1 MAVEKAIELIGTGPT
16 LQEAVQ
22 EALDRAELTLRGI
35 TAFDV
40 EHVGGTLENGRVEYR
55 VRVVV
60 WFALLESIHG

>member
-16 LQEAVQ
+16 LQDAVQ

-40 EHVGGTLENGRVEYR
+40 EHVGGTVENGRVTYR
-55 VRVVV
+55 VRVRV
-60 WFALLESIHG
+60 WFALLEPVHG

>member
-1 MAVEKAIELIGTGPT
+1 MAVEKALELIGTGPT
-16 LQEAVQ
+16 PQDAVQ

-40 EHVGGTLENGRVEYR
+40 EHVGGTVENGRITYR

-60 WFALLESIHG
+60 WFALLEPIHG